1 MSSNQLPENMGK
13 KIVEALRKQAQMNND
28 YANITEEVSLTEENI
43 VSEAVETQSFSAV
56 QEIQE
61 ERLQTGFNQAQPNQA
76 MQPQTQYF
84 QQAAPQI
91 QPQQLFQQPQVQEI
105 NETPLQFSIP
115 NMPAQSISSS
125 TPYNA
130 LSQELPTNVAVL
142 KKLISQLP
150 AGVSK
155 QIGAQIIRQTIEA
168 LGISMNS
175 VLQEAQ
181 QVQDGLNS
189 AVTDCT
195 LKMQEYKNQILQ
207 LEASTRDYQRQMGQI
222 NDLISLFIL
231 TDNK

>member
-1 MSSNQLPENMGK
+1 MASNQLPEDMGK
-13 KIVEALRKQAQMNND
+13 KIVEALRKQAQSNND
-28 YANITEEVSLTEENI
+28 FSSNVNNITLNEET
-43 VSEAVETQSFSAV
+43 VETVETTPVVEEETVSVQTTPSTQAAQTPVQPTIQQPQFTQQSF
-56 QEIQE
+56 
-61 ERLQTGFNQAQPNQA
+61 QAQPQ
-76 MQPQTQYF
+76 MQ
-84 QQAAPQI
+84 
-91 QPQQLFQQPQVQEI
+91 EM
-105 NETPLQFSIP
+105 NETPLQFTMSGIQ
-115 NMPAQSISSS
+115 ASSQYS
-125 TPYNA
+125 S

-142 KKLISQLP
+142 KKLINQLP

-155 QIGAQIIRQTIEA
+155 QVGAQIIRQTIEA

-195 LKMQEYKNQILQ
+195 LKMQEYKNQIMQ
-207 LEASTRDYQRQMGQI
+207 LEANTRDYQRQMAQI

>member
-1 MSSNQLPENMGK
+1 MASNQLPENMGK
-13 KIVEALRKQAQMNND
+13 KIVEALRKQAQANSNND
-28 YANITEEVSLTEENI
+28 FSSNINNIKLEEDTETMPVEETTP
-43 VSEAVETQSFSAV
+43 VVEEETVISPTIQAAQSVQTVQPTIQQSQFTQ
-56 QEIQE
+56 
-61 ERLQTGFNQAQPNQA
+61 QTFQAQLQ
-76 MQPQTQYF
+76 MQ
-84 QQAAPQI
+84 
-91 QPQQLFQQPQVQEI
+91 EM
-105 NETPLQFSIP
+105 NEPPLQFTMSGIQ
-115 NMPAQSISSS
+115 AS
-125 TPYNA
+125 TQYNS

-142 KKLISQLP
+142 KKLITQLP

-195 LKMQEYKNQILQ
+195 LKMQEYKNQIMQ
-207 LEASTRDYQRQMGQI
+207 LEANTRDYQRQMAQI

>member
-1 MSSNQLPENMGK
+1 MASNQLPEDMGK
-13 KIVEALRKQAQMNND
+13 KIVEALRKQAQSNND
-28 YANITEEVSLTEENI
+28 FSSNVNNITLNEET
-43 VSEAVETQSFSAV
+43 VETVETTPVVEEETVSV
-56 QEIQE
+56 QTAPSTQAAQTPVQPTIQ
-61 ERLQTGFNQAQPNQA
+61 QPQFTQQAFQAQPQ
-76 MQPQTQYF
+76 MQ
-84 QQAAPQI
+84 
-91 QPQQLFQQPQVQEI
+91 EM
-105 NETPLQFSIP
+105 NETPLQFTMSGIQ
-115 NMPAQSISSS
+115 ASSQYS
-125 TPYNA
+125 S

-142 KKLISQLP
+142 KKLINQLP

-155 QIGAQIIRQTIEA
+155 QVGAQIIRQTIEA

-195 LKMQEYKNQILQ
+195 LKMQEYKNQIMQ
-207 LEASTRDYQRQMGQI
+207 LEANTRDYQRQMAQI

>member
-1 MSSNQLPENMGK
+1 MASNQLPENMGK
-13 KIVEALRKQAQMNND
+13 KIVEALRKQAQANSNND
-28 YANITEEVSLTEENI
+28 FSSNINNIKLEEDTETMPVEETTP
-43 VSEAVETQSFSAV
+43 VVEEEETVISPTIQAAQSVQTVQPTIQQSQFTQ
-56 QEIQE
+56 
-61 ERLQTGFNQAQPNQA
+61 QTFQAQPQ
-76 MQPQTQYF
+76 MQ
-84 QQAAPQI
+84 
-91 QPQQLFQQPQVQEI
+91 EM
-105 NETPLQFSIP
+105 NEPPLQFTMSGIQ
-115 NMPAQSISSS
+115 AS
-125 TPYNA
+125 TQYNS

-142 KKLISQLP
+142 KKLITQLP

-195 LKMQEYKNQILQ
+195 LKMQEYKNQIMQ
-207 LEASTRDYQRQMGQI
+207 LEANTRDYQRQMAQI

>member
-1 MSSNQLPENMGK
+1 MASNQLPENMGK
-13 KIVEALRKQAQMNND
+13 KIVEALRKQAQANSNND
-28 YANITEEVSLTEENI
+28 FSSNINNIKLEEDTETMPVEETTP
-43 VSEAVETQSFSAV
+43 VVEEETVISPTIQAAQSVQTVQPTIQQSQFTQ
-56 QEIQE
+56 
-61 ERLQTGFNQAQPNQA
+61 QTFQAQPQ
-76 MQPQTQYF
+76 MQ
-84 QQAAPQI
+84 
-91 QPQQLFQQPQVQEI
+91 EM
-105 NETPLQFSIP
+105 NEPPLQFTMSGIQ
-115 NMPAQSISSS
+115 AS
-125 TPYNA
+125 TQYNS

-142 KKLISQLP
+142 KKLITQLP

-195 LKMQEYKNQILQ
+195 LKMQEYKNQIMQ
-207 LEASTRDYQRQMGQI
+207 LEANTRDYQRQMAQI

>member
-1 MSSNQLPENMGK
+1 MASNQLPEDMGK
-13 KIVEALRKQAQMNND
+13 KIVEALRKQSQANND
-28 YANITEEVSLTEENI
+28 FSNNVNNITLDEET
-43 VSEAVETQSFSAV
+43 VETTETTPVVEEDTTTV
-56 QEIQE
+56 Q
-61 ERLQTGFNQAQPNQA
+61 TAQPV
-76 MQPQTQYF
+76 QPT
-84 QQAAPQI
+84 I
-91 QPQQLFQQPQVQEI
+91 QQPQFTQQTFQTAPIQEM
-105 NETPLQFSIP
+105 NETPLQFTMSGI
-115 NMPAQSISSS
+115 QSSS
-125 TPYNA
+125 QYSS

-142 KKLISQLP
+142 KKLINQLP

-155 QIGAQIIRQTIEA
+155 QVGAQIIRQTIEA

-195 LKMQEYKNQILQ
+195 LKMQEYKNQIMQ
-207 LEASTRDYQRQMGQI
+207 LEANTRDYQRQMAQI

>member
-1 MSSNQLPENMGK
+1 MASNQLPEDMGK
-13 KIVEALRKQAQMNND
+13 KIVEALRKQSQANND
-28 YANITEEVSLTEENI
+28 FSNNVNNITLDEET
-43 VSEAVETQSFSAV
+43 VETTETTTVVEEDTTTV
-56 QEIQE
+56 Q
-61 ERLQTGFNQAQPNQA
+61 TAQPV
-76 MQPQTQYF
+76 QPT
-84 QQAAPQI
+84 I
-91 QPQQLFQQPQVQEI
+91 QQPQFTQQTFQTAPIQEM
-105 NETPLQFSIP
+105 NETPLQFTMSGI
-115 NMPAQSISSS
+115 QSSS
-125 TPYNA
+125 QYSS

-142 KKLISQLP
+142 KKLINQLP

-155 QIGAQIIRQTIEA
+155 QVGAQIIRQTIEA

-195 LKMQEYKNQILQ
+195 LKMQEYKNQIMQ
-207 LEASTRDYQRQMGQI
+207 LEANTRDYQRQMAQI